1 MFLVGNPQVWLVNHG
16 KSIDF
21 LEIVPPFA
29 QVQPSIVS
37 LLRPAHPLSH
47 FHGILH
53 VPAVVVL
60 HRAAVHVRLQHV
72 AGPPNIVPVHLHDV
86 TRPQPTAWR
95 GNGDP
100 VIMEE
105 FSKELPWVGWESCRK
120 HVFFPRDFPFSQV
133 LDLGSMTDNGRI
145 FQGTSWG
152 DSGFSIVSPLWGS
165 CQFPLNIL
173 NQSNESQLT

>member
-53 VPAVVVL
+53 VPAVVIL

-105 FSKELPWVGWESCRK
+105 FSKELPWIGWESCRK
-120 HVFFPRDFPFSQV
+120 HVFFPEIFPSAKSWTWDQWQTMGGFFKEH
-133 LDLGSMTDNGRI
+133 LEETLG
-145 FQGTSWG
+145 
-152 DSGFSIVSPLWGS
+152 
-165 CQFPLNIL
+165 FP
-173 NQSNESQLT
+173 